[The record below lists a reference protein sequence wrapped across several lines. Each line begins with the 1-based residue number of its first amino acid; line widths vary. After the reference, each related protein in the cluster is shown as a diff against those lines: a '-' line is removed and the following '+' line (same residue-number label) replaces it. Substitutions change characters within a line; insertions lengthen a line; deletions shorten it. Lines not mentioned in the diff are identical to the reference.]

1 MKHLYN
7 LLLFAAGFSLI
18 TSCADDEVL
27 DYQVEKPES
36 IVFQEE
42 INQYEDLKTYV
53 DRQANPV
60 FKLGAGVTIAEFS
73 EKGVMYRLLSRN
85 FDEVTAGYGMKHGAV
100 VQEDGSLNL
109 ADVEKFLQAANQA
122 GLSVYGH
129 TLVWHANQNAKYLN
143 STIAASKIPGGGG
156 EPSWDEVADAD
167 FETDDAANYEV
178 NEQALATFTAA
189 GEGAA
194 GEGRALKVTNEAVR
208 ENDWE
213 SQFFFTFSPP
223 MEMGEEYE
231 LSMDVKADVD
241 ASFATQAHIQPG
253 EYVHWDFF
261 GAINATPEWSTF
273 TKKVIVTESTLGTG
287 TIAFNLGN
295 TATTYYFDNIKL
307 TKYNEQGSGGG
318 GLDPSVITNT
328 DFENGTDGW
337 GGWGNGSTR
346 EQSAEGEGYGDT
358 GYAFTFSNPAA
369 TDFWAA
375 QIAYDLAP
383 LEMESTYVLNLK
395 VKANTAG
402 AIRAEL
408 QSPSDYSSDPL
419 GTFDVS
425 EDWQEISLE
434 TTVTAEDRE
443 RFVISFGDFAGTVY
457 IDEVTLSRVN
467 PDGGGGM
474 EKTPEEKKEIIEDE
488 MERWIAGMMEVSG
501 ETVKAWDVVNEPMD
515 DGNPYELKTGV
526 GRELAEDEFYW
537 QDFLGKDFGVTAFKL
552 AREYGNAD
560 DLLFINDYNLEYNL
574 DKTRGIIEY
583 VEYLE
588 SKGATVDGIGTQM
601 HISTTSDKA
610 NMVAMFELLA
620 ATGKLVKISELDIG
634 VGVST
639 REATME
645 DYLAQEEMYRFVV
658 EKYLEIIPAEQR
670 YGITAWAPTDS
681 PEGSSWRG
689 GEPIG
694 LWTEGLDRKPAYA
707 GFADGLSDQ
716 K

>member
-1 MKHLYN
+1 MKPLYN
-7 LLLFAAGFSLI
+7 LFLCVAGFSLF

-36 IVFQEE
+36 VVFQEE
-42 INQYEDLKTYV
+42 INQYADLKTYV
-53 DRQANPV
+53 DRQANPL
-60 FKLGAGVTIAEFS
+60 FKLGAGVSISEFN
-73 EKGVMYRLLSRN
+73 EKGVMYRLLGRN

-109 ADVEKFLQAANQA
+109 ANVEEFLQAANQA

-129 TLVWHANQNAKYLN
+129 TLVWHANQNAEYLN
-143 STIAASKIPGGGG
+143 STIAPTELPGGGG
-156 EPSWDEVADAD
+156 PSWDEVASAD
-167 FETDDAANYEV
+167 FETDDASNYEV
-178 NEQALATFTAA
+178 NADAIASFTAE

-194 GEGRALKVTNEAVR
+194 GEGRALKVVNEAVR
-208 ENDWE
+208 ENDWN
-213 SQFFFTFSPP
+213 SQFFFTFSPA
-223 MEMGEEYE
+223 MEVGEEYE

-253 EYVHWDFF
+253 EYKHWEFF

-273 TKKVIVTESTLGTG
+273 TKKVIVTESTLGTS

-307 TKYNEQGSGGG
+307 TKYNEEGSGGG
-318 GLDPSVITNT
+318 PALEPSVITNT

-358 GYAFTFSNPAA
+358 GYAYTFTNPSV

-375 QIAYDLAP
+375 QVAYDLAP

-395 VKANTAG
+395 VRANTAG

-419 GTFDVS
+419 GTINVS
-425 EDWQEISLE
+425 EDWQEITLE
-434 TTVTAEDRE
+434 ATVTKEDRS
-443 RFVISFGDFAGTVY
+443 RLVISFGDFAGTVY
-457 IDEVTLSRVN
+457 IDDVTLSRVN
-467 PDGGGGM
+467 PNGGGGI
-474 EKTPEEKKEIIEDE
+474 EKTPEEKKEIITAE
-488 MERWIAGMMEVSG
+488 MERWIAGMMEVSK
-501 ETVKAWDVVNEPMD
+501 EHVKAWDVVNEPMD
-515 DGNPYELKTGV
+515 DGNPYELKTGLN
-526 GRELAEDEFYW
+526 RELAEDEFYW
-537 QDFLGKDFGVTAFKL
+537 QDYLGKDYGVTAFKL
-552 AREYGNAD
+552 AREYGND
-560 DLLFINDYNLEYNL
+560 GDLLFINDYNLEYNL
-574 DKTRGIIEY
+574 DKTRGIIDY

-588 SKGATVDGIGTQM
+588 SQGATVDGIGTQM
-601 HISTTSDKA
+601 HISTTSNKE
-610 NMVAMFELLA
+610 NIVAMFELLA

-634 VGVST
+634 VGVT
-639 REATME
+639 TTEATME
-645 DYLAQEEMYRFVV
+645 DYRAQEEMYQFVV
-658 EKYLEIIPAEQR
+658 EKYLEIVPAEQR

-694 LWTEGLDRKPAYA
+694 LWTESLDRKPAYA
-707 GFADGLSDQ
+707 GFADGLSGQ
-716 K
+716 